1 MQQYHSRKSLTME
14 ITWYYIEEHFHLD
27 KHISKLLK
35 DVTIFT
41 KRFTTDI
48 SQGPEY
54 GSAG

>member
-35 DVTIFT
+35 DVTIFP
-41 KRFTTDI
+41 KRFTKDI
-48 SQGPEY
+48 S
-54 GSAG
+54 